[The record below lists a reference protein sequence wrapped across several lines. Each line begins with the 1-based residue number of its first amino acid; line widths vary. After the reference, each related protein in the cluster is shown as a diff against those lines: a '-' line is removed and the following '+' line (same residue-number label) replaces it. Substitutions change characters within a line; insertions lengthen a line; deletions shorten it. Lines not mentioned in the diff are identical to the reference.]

1 MKNENEYNRYVIDDL
16 KNQLAQKNKK
26 EENID
31 YNMISKDDY
40 NNLLK
45 EMENKDNYINKMENE
60 IKNLKNRIDNLLIEN
75 KKLKVEN
82 SSLISQK
89 EELKAE
95 SSANKT
101 ECNNHLKRLNKLELM
116 NKKLNKDYLNLS
128 NDHKKVKEE
137 KEKLKSI
144 IDEQNAAIF
153 NFEKQLS
160 SKTKMQKYPKNE
172 DYDNKMKTGINFER
186 KYELNNDDENYKY
199 NYSSEKIN
207 KYKDYSYNE
216 NDNDNYVEEN
226 NYFGNYNKAN
236 KNKENEYEYKLP
248 FNNTTRHKNKIYSG
262 EGKNEKINYNYK
274 YSIILDDENNKQYK
288 YNMKKNSSK
297 SFEIINEK
305 NRKLKKGELNY
316 LENYLN
322 SMLKERSKLEKMFNE
337 IPELPRTLKDI
348 KLRNTIKDKIEHNEK
363 EILIT
368 QQQLKNIREN

>member
-101 ECNNHLKRLNKLELM
+101 ECNNHLERLNKLELM

-153 NFEKQLS
+153 NYEKQLS

-199 NYSSEKIN
+199 NYSSKKIN
-207 KYKDYSYNE
+207 KYKDYSIMKMIMIITLKKISILVIIIKRIKIKKMNMST
-216 NDNDNYVEEN
+216 NYH
-226 NYFGNYNKAN
+226 
-236 KNKENEYEYKLP
+236 L
-248 FNNTTRHKNKIYSG
+248 
-262 EGKNEKINYNYK
+262 
-274 YSIILDDENNKQYK
+274 IILQDIKIKSIQAKEK
-288 YNMKKNSSK
+288 MKKLIT
-297 SFEIINEK
+297 IINII
-305 NRKLKKGELNY
+305 LFWT
-316 LENYLN
+316 
-322 SMLKERSKLEKMFNE
+322 M
-337 IPELPRTLKDI
+337 
-348 KLRNTIKDKIEHNEK
+348 KIIN
-363 EILIT
+363 
-368 QQQLKNIREN
+368 NINII

>member
-1 MKNENEYNRYVIDDL
+1 
-16 KNQLAQKNKK
+16 
-26 EENID
+26 
-31 YNMISKDDY
+31 
-40 NNLLK
+40 
-45 EMENKDNYINKMENE
+45 
-60 IKNLKNRIDNLLIEN
+60 
-75 KKLKVEN
+75 
-82 SSLISQK
+82 
-89 EELKAE
+89 
-95 SSANKT
+95 
-101 ECNNHLKRLNKLELM
+101 M

-226 NYFGNYNKAN
+226 IYFRNYNKAN

-262 EGKNEKINYNYK
+262 EGKNEKINCNYK
-274 YSIILDDENNKQYK
+274 YNIILDDEKINNI
-288 YNMKKNSSK
+288 N
-297 SFEIINEK
+297 II
-305 NRKLKKGELNY
+305 
-316 LENYLN
+316 
-322 SMLKERSKLEKMFNE
+322 
-337 IPELPRTLKDI
+337 
-348 KLRNTIKDKIEHNEK
+348 
-363 EILIT
+363 
-368 QQQLKNIREN
+368 

>member
-101 ECNNHLKRLNKLELM
+101 ECNNHLERLNKLELM

-153 NFEKQLS
+153 NYEKQLS

-199 NYSSEKIN
+199 NYSSKKIN
-207 KYKDYSYNE
+207 KYKDYSIMKMIMIITLKKISILVIIIKRIKIKKMNMST
-216 NDNDNYVEEN
+216 NYHLIILQDI
-226 NYFGNYNKAN
+226 KIKSIQA
-236 KNKENEYEYKLP
+236 KEKMKKLITIINIVL
-248 FNNTTRHKNKIYSG
+248 FWTMK
-262 EGKNEKINYNYK
+262 KINNIN
-274 YSIILDDENNKQYK
+274 II
-288 YNMKKNSSK
+288 
-297 SFEIINEK
+297 
-305 NRKLKKGELNY
+305 
-316 LENYLN
+316 
-322 SMLKERSKLEKMFNE
+322 
-337 IPELPRTLKDI
+337 
-348 KLRNTIKDKIEHNEK
+348 
-363 EILIT
+363 
-368 QQQLKNIREN
+368 